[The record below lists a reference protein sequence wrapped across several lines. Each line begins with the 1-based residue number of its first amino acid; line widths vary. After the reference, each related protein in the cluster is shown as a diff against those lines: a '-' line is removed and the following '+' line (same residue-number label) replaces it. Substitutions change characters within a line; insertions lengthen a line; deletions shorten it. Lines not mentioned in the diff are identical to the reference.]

1 MSSLIDVFFIIRVS
15 IQLAVALDP
24 IAPAFDKLRN
34 LLIFGKRDALLPAY
48 LVP

>member
-1 MSSLIDVFFIIRVS
+1 MSFYYPRIDPEE
-15 IQLAVALDP
+15 LAMALDP